1 MVFTT
6 ILFMVVAL
14 RRWGWKT
21 WAVLS
26 MGAGF
31 LTVDLAFLGGNLPK
45 IPHGGWF
52 PLAVAGSMFVIMTT
66 WKAGRRLLAQ
76 TMKSRLIPL
85 ETFIESLDQ
94 SPPTR
99 VQGTAVFL
107 NSSPQ
112 GTPPALL
119 HNLKHNRTLHER
131 VVLLTVV
138 IKEVPFVP
146 EEDRFEIDALG
157 NNIYRVLMNFGFSQ
171 DSDIPGALSKC
182 EVGGEGFKMME
193 TSFFLSREQLITTK
207 KPGMQRWRKYLFVV
221 TSRNSVG
228 AFSFFGLPPNR
239 VIELGMQLEI

>member
-1 MVFTT
+1 
-6 ILFMVVAL
+6 
-14 RRWGWKT
+14 
-21 WAVLS
+21 
-26 MGAGF
+26 
-31 LTVDLAFLGGNLPK
+31 
-45 IPHGGWF
+45 
-52 PLAVAGSMFVIMTT
+52 MFVIMTT
-66 WKAGRRLLAQ
+66 WKAGRRILAQ

-85 ETFIESLDQ
+85 ETFIESLDH
-94 SPPTR
+94 SLPVR
-99 VQGTAVFL
+99 VQGTSVFL

-138 IKEVPFVP
+138 IRDVPFVA
-146 EEDRFEIDALG
+146 EEDRVEITDLG
-157 NNIYRVLMNFGFSQ
+157 KNIYRVLLNFGFSQ
-171 DSDIPGALSKC
+171 DPDIPEALSRC

-193 TSFFLSREQLITTK
+193 TSFFLSREQLIATK
-207 KPGMQRWRKYLFVV
+207 KPGMPRWRKHLFVI